1 MTREHFTK
9 KAEEEISALNEVIDM
24 KIIKGI
30 SYQKEAKRHKFL
42 LSKIGNSTRIQTYLF
57 GKPAGFMASLFF

>member
-9 KAEEEISALNEVIDM
+9 KAEEEINSLNEVIDM

-42 LSKIGNSTRIQTYLF
+42 LSKIGNTTRTQAYLF
-57 GKPAGFMASLFF
+57 GKPAGFMSNLFF